1 MKFFIIIFFA
11 FVTSVSAQTKDSIIT
26 SEPDSLKI
34 SQSDSIKI
42 VKKGKATYYA
52 SFFHGRRTTSGEV
65 FSNNKMTAAHRT
77 LPFGTLVTVTN
88 QSNGNTILV
97 KINDRGPHNKAFI
110 IDLSQAAAKEL
121 GFYKKGVTNVEISY
135 LLPPK
140 LVSN

>member
-11 FVTSVSAQTKDSIIT
+11 LVTSVSAQTKDSII
-26 SEPDSLKI
+26 SSGSDSLKLI
-34 SQSDSIKI
+34 QPDSMKI
-42 VKKGKATYYA
+42 VKEGKATYYA
-52 SFFHGRRTTSGEV
+52 SYFHGRRTTSGEV

-77 LPFGTLVTVTN
+77 LPFGTLVTITN
-88 QSNGNTILV
+88 QSNGNTIRV

-110 IDLSQAAAKEL
+110 IDVSQAAAKEL

-140 LVSN
+140 LASN